1 MKKTHLLSLT
11 CMMIISSPIFSK
23 APLQL
28 FVAGEKTN
36 QVDLNTPLL
45 EIESELKQSKD
56 SIKMIVENES
66 INDKQI
72 GSLISFLN
80 NNKHLVIKGKDKS
93 DIGKLY
99 FNPDFGSNQVG
110 KVFMSNGSGAIR
122 LQQAFYFRDDQN
134 KTNYVPFEGAEAV
147 VFIKKEI
154 SEDKP
159 AAGHI
164 ESINSSLINSKEY
177 EVLIPRLKSLSDE
190 SFQALR
196 KLSPEKREEFINVIL
211 GDNSIVNP
219 WSNIARAV
227 YPDKRV
233 KSKEAFVSL
242 VKSDDNFVQKFL
254 LALKGGAKLVF
265 SSNDELESYDLV
277 YSVNAPFGIPINLK
291 INTDV
296 DSDSVFHSVSSLSK
310 HVTVN
315 IYRGSMFKLKKSK
328 KRSAESEKA
337 KDMKIDR
344 GLFRQEDY
352 DLALINLSKVVEEFK
367 SNFNWNGFDNKGSDL
382 DATVRYKGSKIL
394 GTDFLR
400 QNAAWLGSPYNQF
413 IFGRGGDDLD
423 GFLEAFDVI
432 GHEYCH
438 AVVGHTANLNN
449 GGEPGALNEHV
460 CDILGVG
467 VESTI
472 NNKPYD
478 FIIGELVVQNSN
490 KGLRDFLNP
499 EKSASQQAISMDQV
513 NTIFGPNCVPSEEND
528 ACGVHFSNG
537 VTNKAIA
544 EAITVIGWDKM
555 KDVVFNTVTKRLRSS
570 SNFLDYKRQIVASCL
585 DDGRIADRDC
595 MKIEGYF
602 KRLGVSE
609 PGQ

>member
-11 CMMIISSPIFSK
+11 CMMIMSSPVFSK

-28 FVAGEKTN
+28 FVAGEKTT

-45 EIESELKQSKD
+45 EIESKLKPSEN
-56 SIKMIVENES
+56 SVKMVVENES

-93 DIGKLY
+93 DVGKLY
-99 FNPDFGSNQVG
+99 FSPDFGSNQMG
-110 KVFMSNGSGAIR
+110 KVFISNGSGAIR
-122 LQQAFYFRDDQN
+122 LQQAFYFRDDLN
-134 KTNYVPFEGAEAV
+134 KTRYVPFEGAEAV
-147 VFIKKEI
+147 VFIKK
-154 SEDKP
+154 DKNEGDVS
-159 AAGHI
+159 AGHI

-177 EVLIPRLKSLSDE
+177 EVLIPRLKSLSDGR
-190 SFQALR
+190 FKALS
-196 KLSPEKREEFINVIL
+196 KLSLEKREEFVNVIL
-211 GDNSIVNP
+211 GDNTIVNP
-219 WSNIARAV
+219 WSNIAEAI

-242 VKSDDNFVQKFL
+242 VKSDDDFVQKFL
-254 LALKGGAKLVF
+254 SALKDETKLVF

-277 YSVNAPFGIPINLK
+277 YSVNAPFGIPLNIK

-296 DSDSVFHSVSSLSK
+296 DSDSIFHKVSSLSK

-337 KDMKIDR
+337 KDMEVEN

-432 GHEYCH
+432 GHE
-438 AVVGHTANLNN
+438 
-449 GGEPGALNEHV
+449 
-460 CDILGVG
+460 
-467 VESTI
+467 
-472 NNKPYD
+472 
-478 FIIGELVVQNSN
+478 
-490 KGLRDFLNP
+490 
-499 EKSASQQAISMDQV
+499 
-513 NTIFGPNCVPSEEND
+513 
-528 ACGVHFSNG
+528 
-537 VTNKAIA
+537 
-544 EAITVIGWDKM
+544 
-555 KDVVFNTVTKRLRSS
+555 
-570 SNFLDYKRQIVASCL
+570 
-585 DDGRIADRDC
+585 
-595 MKIEGYF
+595 
-602 KRLGVSE
+602 
-609 PGQ
+609 